1 MCHHLCMDFPLR
13 VPSGLRQVAKRVASV
28 CLGLALIAVPA
39 SVASEDVAAP
49 VPGTLSLSARYSSR
63 VLIFPVGDITFEA
76 RLEDRTYSAS
86 TRIEAAGLAALFTD
100 FDINAEVLGYFQGA
114 DASPSRYAH
123 VERTGRK
130 VRSVEVSFP
139 QGVASSAVEPPFGSW
154 GVPPASEH
162 DRTGAIDPMSA
173 FVALSEQLSR
183 GGGQGCEGVLP
194 VFDGKSR
201 YNLRLENRGQDRIR
215 TRGWR
220 GNALMCDIWY
230 EPVSGY
236 DPEDLPSERELSQP
250 LRVWLAPIEGGRY
263 YLPVRLYTRAGLG
276 GVTIELTQVS
286 AA

>member
-1 MCHHLCMDFPLR
+1 MCHSWWMDFPSRLSAFSR
-13 VPSGLRQVAKRVASV
+13 SLTKLVVPA
-28 CLGLALIAVPA
+28 CLGLSLLTAPA
-39 SVASEDVAAP
+39 SVASEDAVAPAQD
-49 VPGTLSLSARYSSR
+49 TFILTARYSSR

-76 RLEDRTYSAS
+76 RLANSAYSAT

-100 FDINAEVLGYFQGA
+100 FDINAEVQGYLDGTA
-114 DASPSRYAH
+114 AEPSRYAH

-139 QGVASSAVEPPFGSW
+139 EGVASSAVEPPFGSW
-154 GVPPASEH
+154 GVPPASED

-173 FVALSEQLSR
+173 FVALSEQLHR
-183 GGGQGCEGVLP
+183 DEGRGCEGVLP

-201 YNLRLENRGQDRIR
+201 YNLRLENRGRDRIR

-220 GNALMCDIWY
+220 GEAILCDIWY

-236 DPEDLPSERELSQP
+236 DPEDYPSARELSQP
-250 LRVWLAPIEGGRY
+250 LRVWLAPIDGGRY

-276 GVTIELTQVS
+276 GVTIELAQVS

>member
-1 MCHHLCMDFPLR
+1 MCHSRRMDFPSRFSAISRSFANLA
-13 VPSGLRQVAKRVASV
+13 VPA
-28 CLGLALIAVPA
+28 CLGLSLLTAPA
-39 SVASEDVAAP
+39 SVAHDDAIVP
-49 VPGTLSLSARYSSR
+49 VQNAFSLSARYSSR

-76 RLEDRTYSAS
+76 RLAENSYSAS

-100 FDINAEVLGYFQGA
+100 FDINAEVQGYLDGTA
-114 DASPSRYAH
+114 AEPSRYAH

-139 QGVASSAVEPPFGSW
+139 EGVARPAVEPPFGSW
-154 GVPPASEH
+154 GVPPASED

-173 FVALSEQLSR
+173 FVALSEQLNRDEGR
-183 GGGQGCEGVLP
+183 GCAGVLP

-220 GNALMCDIWY
+220 GQAILCDIWY
-230 EPVSGY
+230 EPISGY
-236 DPEDLPSERELSQP
+236 DPEDYPSERELSQP
-250 LRVWLAPIEGGRY
+250 LRIWLAPIEGGRY

-276 GVTIELTQVS
+276 GVTIELAQVS
-286 AA
+286 AG